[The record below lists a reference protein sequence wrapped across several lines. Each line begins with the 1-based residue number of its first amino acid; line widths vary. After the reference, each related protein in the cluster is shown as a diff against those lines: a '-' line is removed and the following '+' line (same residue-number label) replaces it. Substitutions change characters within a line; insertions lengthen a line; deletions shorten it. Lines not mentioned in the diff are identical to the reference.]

1 MGKEITSR
9 ADDYSQ
15 WYNDLVIKGS
25 LADYSAVRG
34 CMVIKPYGYALWEN
48 MRDVLDRMFKDT
60 GHQNAYFP
68 LFVPKSLFE
77 AEEKNAEGFAKECA
91 VVTHYRLKTD
101 PNNKGKLIVD
111 PEAKLEE
118 ELVVRPTSEAIIWNT
133 YKGWIQSYRDLPIL
147 VNQWANVVR
156 WEMRTRLFLR
166 TAEFL
171 WQEGHTAHATA
182 AEAVTETQKML
193 EVYADFVENWMAL
206 PVIKG
211 VKSPNERFA
220 GAEDT
225 YCIEALM
232 QDGKA
237 LQAGTSH
244 FLGQNFAKAFD
255 VKFTDRDNKL
265 DYVWATSWG
274 VSTRLIGAL
283 VMAHSDDDGLIL
295 PPKIAPVQVVI
306 VPIYK
311 GDEQK
316 AQIDE
321 KVNTILSG
329 LKALGI
335 SVKYDDS
342 DNARPGWKFAEYE
355 MKGVPVRMAIGARD
369 LQNNVVEIARR
380 DTKEKNTVSM
390 DGVEAYLKNL
400 LEEIQQSMYNKAREY
415 RDAHITSTDNWDE
428 FVQLLDNKG
437 GFVSA
442 HWDGTAETED
452 KIKELCKATIRCI
465 PLNNPQEEGK
475 CILTGNPS
483 TQRVLFARAY

>member
-1 MGKEITSR
+1 MSKEITSR
-9 ADDYSQ
+9 AQDYSQ

-48 MRDVLDRMFKDT
+48 MRDALDKMFKDT
-60 GHQNAYFP
+60 GHVNAYFP

-91 VVTHYRLKTD
+91 VVTHYRLKSD
-101 PNNKGKLIVD
+101 PSKKGALMVD
-111 PEAKLEE
+111 PDARLEE

-133 YKGWIQSYRDLPIL
+133 YKNWIQSYRDLPIL
-147 VNQWANVVR
+147 INQWANVVR

-182 AEAVTETQKML
+182 DEAVKETVQML

-211 VKSPNERFA
+211 VKSESERFA
-220 GAEDT
+220 GAVDT

-244 FLGQNFAKAFD
+244 FLGQNFAKAFE
-255 VKFTDRDNKL
+255 VKFSDRENKL

-295 PPKIAPVQVVI
+295 PPRIAPLQLVI

-311 GDEQK
+311 GEEQK
-316 AQIDE
+316 AQITE
-321 KVNTILSG
+321 RLQPLLKE
-329 LKALGI
+329 LKAAGVR
-335 SVKYDDS
+335 VKYDDT

-355 MKGVPVRMAIGARD
+355 MKGVPLRIAVGARD
-369 LQNNVVEIARR
+369 LENNTVELARR
-380 DTKEKNTVSM
+380 DTKEKTSVSM
-390 DGVEAYLKNL
+390 DGLTSRILSL
-400 LEEIQQSMYNKAREY
+400 LDEVQQSIYNKALAY
-415 RDAHITSTDNWDE
+415 RDAHITKADTWAE
-428 FVQLLDNKG
+428 FEQLLNEKG

-442 HWDGTAETED
+442 HWDGTPETEAR
-452 KIKELCKATIRCI
+452 IKELTKATIRCI
-465 PLNNPQEEGK
+465 PLNNTQEAGT
-475 CILTGNPS
+475 CILSGKPS
-483 TQRVLFARAY
+483 TQRVLFALAY

>member
-1 MGKEITSR
+1 MAQELTTR
-9 ADDYSQ
+9 AQDYSQ
-15 WYNDLVIKGS
+15 WYNDLVIKGE

-48 MRDVLDRMFKDT
+48 MRDVLDKKFKDT

-91 VVTHYRLKTD
+91 VVTHYRLIAD
-101 PNNKGKLIVD
+101 PNNKGKLMVD

-118 ELVVRPTSEAIIWNT
+118 ELIVRPTSEAIIWNT
-133 YKGWIQSYRDLPIL
+133 YKTWIQSYRDLPIL

-182 AEAVTETQKML
+182 AEAIAETKQML
-193 EVYADFVENWMAL
+193 DVYADFVENWMAV

-211 VKSPNERFA
+211 VKTPNERFA

-255 VKFTDRDNKL
+255 VKFSDQKNKQE
-265 DYVWATSWG
+265 YVWATSWG
-274 VSTRLIGAL
+274 VSTRLIGGL
-283 VMAHSDDDGLIL
+283 VMTHSDDEGLVL
-295 PPKIAPVQVVI
+295 PPRIAPIQVVI

-311 GDEQK
+311 GEEQK
-316 AQIDE
+316 AILDA
-321 KVNTILSG
+321 KVGEMVQSF
-329 LKALGI
+329 KAAGI
-335 SVKYDDS
+335 RVKYDNTDH
-342 DNARPGWKFAEYE
+342 ARPGWKFAEYE
-355 MKGVPVRMAIGARD
+355 LKGVPIRIAIGARD
-369 LQNNVVEIARR
+369 LENKQVELARR
-380 DTKEKNTVSM
+380 DTKEKSSVAMEGLTQTV
-390 DGVEAYLKNL
+390 ENL
-400 LEEIQQSMYNKAREY
+400 LVEIQNNLFERAKQYREE
-415 RDAHITSTDNWDE
+415 HITKADTWEDFLNI
-428 FVQLLDNKG
+428 LDNKT
-437 GFVSA
+437 GFVLA

-452 KIKELCKATIRCI
+452 KIKELAKATIRCI
-465 PLNNPQEEGK
+465 PLDNPLENGK
-475 CILTGNPS
+475 CILTGNAS

>member
-1 MGKEITSR
+1 MSKEITSR
-9 ADDYSQ
+9 AKDYSQ
-15 WYNDLVIKGS
+15 WYNDLVLKGG

-34 CMVIKPYGYALWEN
+34 CMVIKPYGFALWEN
-48 MRDVLDRMFKDT
+48 MRDQLDKMFKDT
-60 GHQNAYFP
+60 GHVNAYFP

-101 PNNKGKLIVD
+101 PSAKGKLMVD

-133 YKGWIQSYRDLPIL
+133 YKNWIQSYRDLPIL
-147 VNQWANVVR
+147 INQWANVVR

-182 AEAVTETQKML
+182 QEAVEETRKML
-193 EVYADFVENWMAL
+193 DVYAQFVEEWMAV

-211 VKSPNERFA
+211 VKSESERFA
-220 GAEDT
+220 GAVDT

-255 VKFTDRDNKL
+255 VKFSDKENKL
-265 DYVWATSWG
+265 EHVWATSWG
-274 VSTRLIGAL
+274 VSTRLIGGL
-283 VMAHSDDDGLIL
+283 VMAHSDDQGLVL
-295 PPKIAPVQVVI
+295 PPKIAPMQVVI

-311 GDEQK
+311 GEDQLK
-316 AQIDE
+316 KISE
-321 KVNTILSG
+321 KVNVLMG
-329 LKALGI
+329 ELKAKGI
-335 SVKYDDS
+335 RVKFDDS

-355 MKGVPVRMAIGARD
+355 MKGVPVRLALGARD
-369 LQNNVVEIARR
+369 LENNTVEVARR
-380 DTKEKNTVSM
+380 DLQSKETLSIEGLAQHI
-390 DGVEAYLKNL
+390 DDL
-400 LEEIQQSMYNKAREY
+400 LQTIQKDMFEKAKSF
-415 RDAHITSTDNWDE
+415 RDSHITKADNWE
-428 FVQLLDNKG
+428 AFMEVLDNKT

-442 HWDGTAETED
+442 HWDGTAETEE
-452 KIKELCKATIRCI
+452 KIKDLAKATIRCI
-465 PLNNPQEEGK
+465 PLNNEQEAGV
-475 CILTGNPS
+475 CVLTGKPS